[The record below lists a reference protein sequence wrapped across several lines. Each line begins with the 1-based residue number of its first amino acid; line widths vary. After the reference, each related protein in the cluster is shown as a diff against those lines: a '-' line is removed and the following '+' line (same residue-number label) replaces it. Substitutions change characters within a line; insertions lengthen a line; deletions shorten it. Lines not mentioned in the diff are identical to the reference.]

1 MIRSF
6 LHAKMQFSGYDE
18 ITMPSPPLICPP
30 LIYPPLIYPPL
41 IYPPPLPS
49 FPSLQANLIKESI
62 RMGYNDLGDFFHSRG
77 DLQAAFR
84 CFARTRDYC
93 ITTKHN
99 VAMCLNVIRVCIE
112 LGHFANVSNYVQ
124 KAERDVQDP
133 VVLAKL
139 RCAAGIAAVDS
150 RKYKVAARK
159 VRTLHRMMAA
169 VEERRGISSGG

>member
-1 MIRSF
+1 
-6 LHAKMQFSGYDE
+6 
-18 ITMPSPPLICPP
+18 
-30 LIYPPLIYPPL
+30 
-41 IYPPPLPS
+41 
-49 FPSLQANLIKESI
+49 
-62 RMGYNDLGDFFHSRG
+62 MGYNDLGDFFHARG

-99 VAMCLNVIRVCIE
+99 VAMCMNVIRVCVE

-139 RCAAGIAAVDS
+139 RCAAGIAAIDA

-159 VRTLHRMMAA
+159 VRRCCVRCKYKVAA
-169 VEERRGISSGG
+169 RKVRRCSAWPHGFV